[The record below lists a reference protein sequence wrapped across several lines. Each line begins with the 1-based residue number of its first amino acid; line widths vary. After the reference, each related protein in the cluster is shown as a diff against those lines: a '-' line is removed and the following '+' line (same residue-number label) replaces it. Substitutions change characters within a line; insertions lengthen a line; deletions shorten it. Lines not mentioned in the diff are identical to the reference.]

1 LCYPQRLEAQHRVH
15 AALLD
20 AAENLLNTWEP
31 RIVFKPESPR
41 NVALVVPTKA
51 TRTPRARHA
60 HATPP
65 LRTSCA
71 RPCSCPGVSSPA
83 CALKAPALRDSTGR
97 GATEPPA
104 RCGCCRLER
113 APEQACSSRSGLGTG
128 GGDTREVQATK
139 EGWATGNE
147 SARCERGGRCG
158 APDGTKA
165 SVSVASCTAASRR
178 RPGRNLDII
187 DSRLRAAAPSACLCG
202 QAPPRT
208 RRLQSEISLLQSP
221 A

>member
-1 LCYPQRLEAQHRVH
+1 MRSRTCAHVH
-15 AALLD
+15 AFTNMRSRAD
-20 AAENLLNTWEP
+20 VSAC
-31 RIVFKPESPR
+31 SP
-41 NVALVVPTKA
+41 
-51 TRTPRARHA
+51 A
-60 HATPP
+60 HAQT
-65 LRTSCA
+65 
-71 RPCSCPGVSSPA
+71 CPGVSSPA

-139 EGWATGNE
+139 EGWTTGNE